1 MPKMRNLVVTLLV
14 LCCTLPLFGQTLHT
28 PAEIFEIMDKSS
40 VVYELHP
47 LETQIMPVNRTNN
60 LNVNDSYRVED
71 ASQIWSHEYE
81 IDSVTESYYKQAE
94 AYYHEREF
102 IKAREIY
109 LKALEAD
116 SSFYKVMTYIGQTY
130 GIEKDFDTAIA
141 WYKRTIALNYIDY
154 MAHWFLADAYKV
166 KGDLDKALDEITIA
180 MILNRNNPRIEKSLK
195 SIYALKKLDTDDWT
209 FTPQI
214 EIESVGENNVKI
226 AFGEDWLGYAMVKAL
241 WNFEPGYK
249 AAMGVEEGAFSTLEE
264 KESLASLMVTFDK
277 KKLKKN
283 PEFKAL
289 QMAVET
295 GRIDEFIFYE
305 IVLPEY
311 PFVAYQLP
319 ESFINE
325 IKDYV
330 IEVRGKQK

>member
-1 MPKMRNLVVTLLV
+1 MIIFWGLGV
-14 LCCTLPLFGQTLHT
+14 LGISGQNLHT

-47 LETQIMPVNRTNN
+47 LETQIMPLDRTDN
-60 LNVNDSYRVED
+60 LNANDRYRVED

-94 AYYHEREF
+94 AYFHEREF

-154 MAHWFLADAYKV
+154 MAHWFLADAYKE
-166 KGDLDKALDEITIA
+166 KGELDNALDEITIA
-180 MILNRNNPRIEKSLK
+180 MILNRNNPRIEKSFK
-195 SIYALKKLDTDDWT
+195 NIYALKKLETDDWT

-214 EIESVGENNVKI
+214 EIESLGENNVKI

-249 AAMGVEEGAFSTLEE
+249 ATMGVEEGSFSTLEE

-289 QMAVET
+289 QLAFDLD
-295 GRIDEFIFYE
+295 RIDEFIFYE
-305 IVLPEY
+305 IVLPQY

-319 ESFINE
+319 ESFIND

-330 IEVRGKQK
+330 VEVRGKQK